1 MDLIFMNASREDIG
15 VLQDYELDL
24 AFGADENNF
33 ECRIQSQ
40 AHCCEA
46 GFFLYAE
53 GTEYGGV
60 IDSITSDTA
69 KKEVI
74 YSGRTWQGI
83 LNSKI
88 IEPDEGADYLIVS
101 GDANEVLHS
110 LVERLALSDMFDSA
124 TEDSGIEVSNYKMHR
139 YVSGYDGIRKMLAS
153 VGGKLK
159 FKFKDGRVVLS
170 ALPVHDYS
178 RDEEFDADLVSFKA
192 VRNYKSVNHLICLGA
207 GELAD
212 RLVVHLYADTE
223 GNISQ
228 TQTQTGMDEV
238 SAIYE
243 YNNIDNEEELI
254 SEGTAKFKE
263 ILSADEISIDFDSDD
278 DKYDVG
284 DIIGAY
290 DPITHLFATASIEKK
305 IVTIKDGRITI
316 SLSPDKAKGGIS
328 MEIGGASIGGGGGGT
343 SVSVDDVVT
352 ETLLWENASPT
363 NEFNQQTISIPLG
376 EYDMYKILYAPSTAY
391 STREMSMD
399 ARVGNG
405 CVLVG
410 MWADSDTIF
419 HRSVASSTTGVT
431 FYAAYA
437 NKAQSNSC
445 CIPLAVYGI
454 KIVDVRGVGGGSPG
468 GTNIEVPVSIENGG
482 TGATTA
488 EEARANLGFVDST
501 GWVDLGLGSAVSE
514 STENMGK
521 SPYPCAYRVE
531 NGNHVYIAFNCKFT
545 YAGSGLRVNNT
556 AIPADHRPSKQVYTY
571 VPMGGK
577 YIARVI
583 TTPAG
588 WVSIEWVQ
596 NLLSTT
602 ATTSVTSNWI
612 DGYVDYWI

>member
-46 GFFLYAE
+46 GFFLYVE

-110 LVERLALSDMFDSA
+110 LVERLALPDMFDGA
-124 TEDSGIEVSNYKMHR
+124 TESSGIDISNYKMHR

-228 TQTQTGMDEV
+228 AQTQTGMDEV

-254 SEGTAKFKE
+254 SEGTAKFKD
-263 ILSADEISIDFDSDD
+263 ILSADEISIDFDSND

-328 MEIGGASIGGGGGGT
+328 MEIGGASIGGGGGG
-343 SVSVDDVVT
+343 
-352 ETLLWENASPT
+352 
-363 NEFNQQTISIPLG
+363 
-376 EYDMYKILYAPSTAY
+376 
-391 STREMSMD
+391 
-399 ARVGNG
+399 
-405 CVLVG
+405 
-410 MWADSDTIF
+410 
-419 HRSVASSTTGVT
+419 
-431 FYAAYA
+431 
-437 NKAQSNSC
+437 
-445 CIPLAVYGI
+445 
-454 KIVDVRGVGGGSPG
+454 GGGVD
-468 GTNIEVPVSIENGG
+468 IELPVSIENGG
-482 TGATTA
+482 TGVTTLGELIQTVFTNDSAAVVTEYPTKGGIYETHGVDIFANMTQYHNTYGVLVISYASLYKVHIYVDA
-488 EEARANLGFVDST
+488 ENRMFYG
-501 GWVDLGLGSAVSE
+501 
-514 STENMGK
+514 
-521 SPYPCAYRVE
+521 
-531 NGNHVYIAFNCKFT
+531 
-545 YAGSGLRVNNT
+545 YAGSSRVEPKTWQEIDGIVEQGTSGIWTYRKYQSGIAECWGTQRYTGNCNT
-556 AIPADHRPSKQVYTY
+556 AWGSLYTLACTAPTY
-571 VPMGGK
+571 PITFTELPTVS
-577 YIARVI
+577 REI
-583 TTPAG
+583 TTGTSSSCFLGAWSAG
-588 WVSIEWVQ
+588 
-596 NLLSTT
+596 STT
-602 ATTSVTSNWI
+602 HSGTFALIRPTAANVDATVSFYARGKWK
-612 DGYVDYWI
+612 

>member
-74 YSGRTWQGI
+74 YSGRTWQGV

-238 SAIYE
+238 GAIYE

-263 ILSADEISIDFDSDD
+263 ILSADEISIDFDSND

-328 MEIGGASIGGGGGGT
+328 MEIGGASIGGGGGG
-343 SVSVDDVVT
+343 
-352 ETLLWENASPT
+352 
-363 NEFNQQTISIPLG
+363 
-376 EYDMYKILYAPSTAY
+376 
-391 STREMSMD
+391 
-399 ARVGNG
+399 
-405 CVLVG
+405 
-410 MWADSDTIF
+410 
-419 HRSVASSTTGVT
+419 
-431 FYAAYA
+431 
-437 NKAQSNSC
+437 
-445 CIPLAVYGI
+445 GI
-454 KIVDVRGVGGGSPG
+454 D
-468 GTNIEVPVSIENGG
+468 IELPVSIENGG
-482 TGATTA
+482 TGVTTLGEMIQTVFTNGNA
-488 EEARANLGFVDST
+488 AVASTYPTTGGFYCTTGTNIFANLTQTHSNYGVLVIFRAFIYQLHIY
-501 GWVDLGLGSAVSE
+501 VDLDQKMFYGWSSNSAGTIKEPTAWQQVDGIVEQGTSGIWTYRKYQSGIAECWGTQDYTGTSDTAWGSLYRMTCTAPTYPFTFKEIPSANLDIVST
-514 STENMGK
+514 S
-521 SPYPCAYRVE
+521 
-531 NGNHVYIAFNCKFT
+531 
-545 YAGSGLRVNNT
+545 GS
-556 AIPADHRPSKQVYTY
+556 S
-571 VPMGGK
+571 
-577 YIARVI
+577 
-583 TTPAG
+583 
-588 WVSIEWVQ
+588 
-596 NLLSTT
+596 
-602 ATTSVTSNWI
+602 
-612 DGYVDYWI
+612 YWISSWSGGNASSLGTFALVRPVAGGTVGVKVSFYARGKWK

>member
-33 ECRIQSQ
+33 ECRIQAQ

-69 KKEVI
+69 KKEII

-88 IEPDEGADYLIVS
+88 IEPDNGADYLIVS
-101 GDANEVLHS
+101 GDANDVLGS
-110 LVERLALSDMFDSA
+110 LVERLALSDMFEGS
-124 TEDSGIEVSNYKMHR
+124 TESSGIEVSNYRMHR
-139 YVSGYDGIRKMLAS
+139 YVSGYDGIRKMLES
-153 VGGKLK
+153 VGGKLNFTFRNGK
-159 FKFKDGRVVLS
+159 IVLA
-170 ALPVHDYS
+170 ALPIHDYS
-178 RDEEFDADLVSFKA
+178 QDEEFDADLVSFKA
-192 VRNYKSVNHLICLGA
+192 VRNYKAINHLICLGS
-207 GELAD
+207 GELSD

-228 TQTQTGMDEV
+228 TQTQFGMDEV

-243 YNNIDNEEELI
+243 YSNIGEKSELI
-254 SEGTAKFKE
+254 KEGTEQFKGM
-263 ILSADEISIDFDSDD
+263 LSADEISIDFDSND

-290 DPITHLFATASIEKK
+290 DPITHLFATAPIVKK

-316 SLSPDKAKGGIS
+316 SLTPDKAKGGIA
-328 MEIGGASIGGGGGGT
+328 METGGAVISGGGGGGGT
-343 SVSVDDVVT
+343 
-352 ETLLWENASPT
+352 
-363 NEFNQQTISIPLG
+363 
-376 EYDMYKILYAPSTAY
+376 
-391 STREMSMD
+391 
-399 ARVGNG
+399 
-405 CVLVG
+405 
-410 MWADSDTIF
+410 
-419 HRSVASSTTGVT
+419 
-431 FYAAYA
+431 
-437 NKAQSNSC
+437 
-445 CIPLAVYGI
+445 
-454 KIVDVRGVGGGSPG
+454 
-468 GTNIEVPVSIENGG
+468 NIDLPVSIENGG

-501 GWVDLGLGSAVSE
+501 GWVNLGLGSAVSE

-521 SPYPCAYRVE
+521 APYSCAYRVE
-531 NGNHVYIAFNCKFT
+531 NGNHVYIAFNCKFV
-545 YAGSGLRVNNT
+545 YEGSALRINNT
-556 AIPADHRPSKQVYTY
+556 AIPTAHRPAKQVYTF

-588 WVSIEWVQ
+588 LVWIEWVQ

-602 ATTSVTSNWI
+602 ATTSVTGNWI
-612 DGYVDYWI
+612 DGYVEYWI